1 MDQFLGCKWSTYTR
15 VNTVVKILKFN
26 KQIHVHTPIANMA
39 TISPK
44 RGFSVVTVAKGWP
57 ALFFQEF
64 CRLYT
69 EKLDAEIERKARSRT
84 NFIEILQN
92 TLEVL

>member
-1 MDQFLGCKWSTYTR
+1 MMVLA
-15 VNTVVKILKFN
+15 VKLLIIVSN
-26 KQIHVHTPIANMA
+26 TPIANMA

-44 RGFSVVTVAKGWP
+44 RGFSVVTVAKGWS

-92 TLEVL
+92 TS

>member
-1 MDQFLGCKWSTYTR
+1 MLVLPCGFFEVFFEQVFHSD
-15 VNTVVKILKFN
+15 
-26 KQIHVHTPIANMA
+26 TPIANMA

-92 TLEVL
+92 TC

>member
-1 MDQFLGCKWSTYTR
+1 
-15 VNTVVKILKFN
+15 
-26 KQIHVHTPIANMA
+26 MA

-92 TLEVL
+92 TS

>member
-1 MDQFLGCKWSTYTR
+1 
-15 VNTVVKILKFN
+15 
-26 KQIHVHTPIANMA
+26 MA

-84 NFIEILQN
+84 KFHRNIAKYI
-92 TLEVL
+92 LEVL

>member
-1 MDQFLGCKWSTYTR
+1 
-15 VNTVVKILKFN
+15 
-26 KQIHVHTPIANMA
+26 MA

-69 EKLDAEIERKARSRT
+69 EKLDAEIEKEGPFKDKFHRNIAKY
-84 NFIEILQN
+84 I
-92 TLEVL
+92 LEVL